1 MKQMKLQLQRRIIL
15 SAAASKMKAPIAFLL
30 LLLLLLCSLTV
41 SASVSGKSSQKYDP
55 CCSFPCQNGGVCV
68 SRGWDD
74 FQCDCTGLDYYGATC
89 QTREF
94 HLLNFQTINK

>member
-15 SAAASKMKAPIAFLL
+15 SAAASKMKAPIAF